1 MEINL
6 CAASTLRVVV
16 VLYWLGGGVRSK
28 RRPIV
33 VRVFFVGHAE
43 DGSILDCVKNKT
55 FPRGYEGF
63 AIL

>member
-1 MEINL
+1 MSYINGDKSL
-6 CAASTLRVVV
+6 CCKYTES
-16 VLYWLGGGVRSK
+16 GGGVRSK

-33 VRVFFVGHAE
+33 VLVFFVGHAE